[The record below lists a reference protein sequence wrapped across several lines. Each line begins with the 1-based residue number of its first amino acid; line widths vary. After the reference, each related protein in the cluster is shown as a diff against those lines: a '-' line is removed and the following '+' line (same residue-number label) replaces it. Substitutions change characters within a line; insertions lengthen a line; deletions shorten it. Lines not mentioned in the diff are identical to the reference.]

1 MAKLLRFLTLAF
13 LGMVLPSLLLAD
25 DTTPQLFVAKIKNK
39 VSIVRGGKKYKAVVP
54 ATLEETDRVVTGAS
68 SQAYLQFENGSV
80 VEVGPNSDVKV
91 GELDTQGSDFKAKFL
106 LAFGKLKAKVQKLTT
121 SSSSFEIEAGG
132 VVAGVRGTVF
142 GVDYGKAKN
151 VVNAQ
156 TFEGSIFTL
165 VGGKEEIVQKGLSL
179 VVGKTGLPVQS
190 PLTQEAIS
198 DFKDFNGVSG
208 LLEKK
213 KQEMM
218 NQMKQKAGDQVR
230 EKVGHDKED
239 LIKKVV
245 DPSKLGF

>member
-1 MAKLLRFLTLAF
+1 MLGVVSPHFLWA
-13 LGMVLPSLLLAD
+13 GDPSV
-25 DTTPQLFVAKIKNK
+25 QLYVAKVNNK
-39 VSIVRGGKKYKAVVP
+39 VYVVHGGKKHKAVVP
-54 ATLEETDRVVTGAS
+54 EPLSETDRIVTGVS
-68 SQAYLQFENGSV
+68 SQAYLQFQNASLL
-80 VEVGPNSDVKV
+80 EVGPNSDVKV
-91 GELDTQGSDFKAKFL
+91 SQLDTEKKDFKAKFL
-106 LAFGKLKAKVQKLTT
+106 LAFGKLKAKVQKLAT

-142 GVDYGKAKN
+142 GVDYDKAKN
-151 VVNAQ
+151 AVQAQ

-179 VVGKTGLPVQS
+179 LVGKTGLPVQS

-198 DFKDFNGVSG
+198 DFKDFNNVSG

-213 KQEMM
+213 KQELM
-218 NQMKQKAGDQVR
+218 NQMKQKAGDKVR
-230 EKVGHDKED
+230 EKIGQDKED